1 MKMPTSSARLEVV
14 KKTTVCNEVREWR
27 DEFEKYELSIIF
39 SHGSSMDRTNVTSTH
54 ILQRHNNLRHLELG
68 GRVQFRSGFGEIR
81 QWLDASLS
89 TEGCIPA
96 S

>member
-1 MKMPTSSARLEVV
+1 MCWEVYEDADEQREV
-14 KKTTVCNEVREWR
+14 GGCEDDDCMHEVREWR
-27 DEFEKYELSIIF
+27 GGLKKDELSMIF

-81 QWLDASLS
+81 Q
-89 TEGCIPA
+89 
-96 S
+96 